1 MKDLFKFLKS
11 VYFFQDLSDPDINK
25 IKKAC
30 HEISYQ
36 KGEIIF
42 KEGSPADKFYIV
54 LEGAVEVWKD
64 YSDLRKDLLAVHGR
78 GHLFGEMALIDELP
92 RSATLVTKEFS
103 RLAYIDQP
111 DFQRIFQEN
120 PAISR
125 SIMRSVSSM
134 VRRSNSL
141 FVEGLRKRNL
151 ELEAA
156 NKELHEAQEEL
167 LRIERLS
174 NLGKFASLILHDI
187 RNPISVLRT
196 LAEMILLHSGSSE
209 KVEKNAH
216 RIIYQADQMNN
227 LVSELLDYSR
237 GDIRLNMAIV
247 DIKEFFNR
255 LVKAIADSFKARNID
270 INTEI
275 AFSGPVIMDDH
286 RMFRVFLNLAD
297 NARKAMLKG
306 GIFTIKAERNE
317 QCLAIEVSDNGVG
330 MPPGI
335 QEKIFEPFFSHADSG
350 GTGLGMSIV
359 KSIVEA
365 HQGSLQVRSEQFKG
379 TTFTITLPL
388 LA

>member
-1 MKDLFKFLKS
+1 MKDLFQFLKS
-11 VYFFQDLSDPDINK
+11 VYFFQDLSDSDINK
-25 IKKAC
+25 IKKTC
-30 HEISYQ
+30 HEICYQ

-64 YSDLRKDLLAVHGR
+64 YSDLQKDLLAVHGR

-92 RSATLVTKEFS
+92 RSATLVAKEFS

-120 PAISR
+120 PGIAR

-134 VRRSNSL
+134 IRRSNSL

-196 LAEMILLHSGSSE
+196 LAEMILRHSGSSE
-209 KVEKNAH
+209 LVEKNVH

-247 DIKEFFNR
+247 DIKEFFDR
-255 LVKAIADSFKARNID
+255 LVKAITDSFKARNID
-270 INTEI
+270 IVTEI
-275 AFSGPVIMDDH
+275 AFSGPVIMDNH

-306 GIFTIKAERNE
+306 GVFTIKAERKE
-317 QCLAIEVSDNGVG
+317 QCLVIKVSDNGVG

-359 KSIVEA
+359 KSIVDA
-365 HQGSLQVRSEQFKG
+365 HQGSLLVHSEQFKG

>member
-11 VYFFQDLSDPDINK
+11 VYFFQDLSDADINK
-25 IKKAC
+25 IKKTC

-42 KEGSPADKFYIV
+42 KEGSSADKFYIV

-64 YSDLRKDLLAVHGR
+64 YSDLQKDLLAVHGR

-92 RSATLVTKEFS
+92 RSATLVAKEFS

-111 DFQRIFQEN
+111 NFQRIFQEN

-156 NKELHEAQEEL
+156 NIELHEAQEEL

-196 LAEMILLHSGSSE
+196 LAEMILRHSGSGE
-209 KVEKNAH
+209 LVEKNAH

-247 DIKEFFNR
+247 DIEEFFNR
-255 LVKAIADSFKARNID
+255 LVKAIADNFKARNIE
-270 INTEI
+270 INTEMT
-275 AFSGPVIMDDH
+275 FSGPVIMDDH

-306 GIFTIKAERNE
+306 GIFTIKAERRE

-365 HQGSLQVRSEQFKG
+365 HQGSLRVRSKQYKG
-379 TTFTITLPL
+379 TTFTITIPL
-388 LA
+388 LT

>member
-1 MKDLFKFLKS
+1 MKDLFQFLKS
-11 VYFFQDLSDPDINK
+11 VYFFQDLSDQEIEK
-25 IKKAC
+25 IQKVC

-42 KEGSPADKFYIV
+42 KEGSPADRFYIV

-92 RSATLVTKEFS
+92 RSATLVAKEFS

-111 DFQRIFQEN
+111 DFQQVFQEN

-125 SIMRSVSSM
+125 SIMRSVSFM

-196 LAEMILLHSGSSE
+196 LAEMILLHGSSSE
-209 KVEKNAH
+209 RVEKNAH

-227 LVSELLDYSR
+227 LVNELLDYSR

-247 DIKEFFNR
+247 DIKEFFDR
-255 LVKAIADSFKARNID
+255 LVKEIADSFKARNID

-275 AFSGPVIMDDH
+275 AFSGPVIMDNH

-306 GIFTIKAERNE
+306 GILTIKAERKE
-317 QCLAIEVSDNGVG
+317 QCLVIEVSDNGVG
-330 MPPGI
+330 MPPAI

-359 KSIVEA
+359 KSIIDA
-365 HQGSLQVRSEQFKG
+365 HQGSLLVHSEQFKG

-388 LA
+388 LV

>member
-1 MKDLFKFLKS
+1 MKDLSKFLKS
-11 VYFFQDLSDPDINK
+11 VYFFQDLSDQEIDK
-25 IKKAC
+25 IKKVC

-36 KGEIIF
+36 EGEIIF

-54 LEGAVEVWKD
+54 LEGSVEVWKD
-64 YSDLRKDLLAVHGR
+64 YNDLRKDLLAVHGR

-92 RSATLVTKEFS
+92 RSATLVTKEFT

-111 DFQRIFQEN
+111 NFQQIFQEN
-120 PAISR
+120 PVISR

-141 FVEGLRKRNL
+141 FVESLRKRNL

-196 LAEMILLHSGSSE
+196 LAEMILLHHASSE
-209 KVEKNAH
+209 QVEKNAH

-237 GDIRLNMAIV
+237 GDIRLNMVIV

-255 LVKAIADSFKARNID
+255 LVKAIADNFKARNID
-270 INTEI
+270 IITEI

-306 GIFTIKAERNE
+306 GLFTIKAERKE
-317 QCLAIEVSDNGVG
+317 QCLAIKVSDNGVG

-365 HQGSLQVRSEQFKG
+365 HQGSLLVHSEQFKG

>member
-64 YSDLRKDLLAVHGR
+64 YNDLLKDLLAVHGR

-92 RSATLVTKEFS
+92 RSATLVAKEFS

-111 DFQRIFQEN
+111 DFQQIFQEN

-196 LAEMILLHSGSSE
+196 LAEMILLESGSGE
-209 KVEKNAH
+209 LVEKNAH

-306 GIFTIKAERNE
+306 GIFAIKAERRE

-365 HQGSLQVRSEQFKG
+365 HQGSLRVRSEQYKG
-379 TTFTITLPL
+379 TVFTITLPL
-388 LA
+388 LV

>member
-1 MKDLFKFLKS
+1 MKDLFKFLKG
-11 VYFFQDLSDPDINK
+11 VYFFQDLNDQEIDK
-25 IKKAC
+25 IKKVC
-30 HEISYQ
+30 HEINYQ
-36 KGEIIF
+36 EGEIIF
-42 KEGSPADKFYIV
+42 KEGSHADKFYIV
-54 LEGAVEVWKD
+54 LEGSVEVWKD
-64 YSDLRKDLLAVHGR
+64 YNDLRKDLLAVHGR

-92 RSATLVTKEFS
+92 RSATLVAKEFT

-111 DFQRIFQEN
+111 NFQQLFQEN
-120 PAISR
+120 PIISR

-141 FVEGLRKRNL
+141 FVESLRKRNL

-156 NKELHEAQEEL
+156 NKELREAQEEL

-196 LAEMILLHSGSSE
+196 LAEMILLHSARSE
-209 KVEKNAH
+209 QVEKNAH

-255 LVKAIADSFKARNID
+255 LVKAIADSFEARNID

-306 GIFTIKAERNE
+306 GIFTIKAERKE
-317 QCLAIEVSDNGVG
+317 QCLAIKVSDNGVG

-365 HQGSLQVRSEQFKG
+365 HQGSLLVHSEQFKG

>member
-11 VYFFQDLSDPDINK
+11 VYFFQDLIDPEIDK
-25 IKKAC
+25 IEKVC
-30 HEISYQ
+30 HEVCYQ

-42 KEGSPADKFYIV
+42 EEGSAADKFYIV
-54 LEGAVEVWKD
+54 LKGSVEVWKD
-64 YSDLRKDLLAVHGR
+64 YNELRKDLLAVHGR

-92 RSATLVTKEFS
+92 RSATLVAKEFT
-103 RLAYIDQP
+103 RLAYIEQP
-111 DFQRIFQEN
+111 DFQQIFQEN
-120 PAISR
+120 PGISR
-125 SIMRSVSSM
+125 SIMKSVSSM
-134 VRRSNSL
+134 IRRSNSL

-196 LAEMILLHSGSSE
+196 LAEMILLHSGRRE
-209 KVEKNAH
+209 QVEKNAN
-216 RIIYQADQMNN
+216 RIIYQAVQMNN

-247 DIKEFFNR
+247 DIKEFFDR
-255 LVKAIADSFKARNID
+255 LVKAITESFKTHNID

-275 AFSGPVIMDDH
+275 FFSGPVIMDDN

-297 NARKAMLKG
+297 NARKAMLEG
-306 GIFTIKAERNE
+306 GVFTIKVEQNE
-317 QCLAIEVSDNGVG
+317 QCLVIEIIDNGVG

-335 QEKIFEPFFSHADSG
+335 QEKIFEPFFSHAESG

-365 HQGSLQVRSEQFKG
+365 HQGSLLVHSEQFKG
-379 TTFTITLPL
+379 TTFTIKLPL